1 MMESE
6 KSEAIR
12 SQLKELGLTQVWL
25 AEKMGVSVSG
35 INMKT
40 EGHRKWGRYYEKARD
55 LLLQAKASGVKK
67 NELFVCT
74 KSVTEE
80 PYRIVNTYTSRQRM
94 QDWKFRVL
102 HQDWIIDA
110 SIEDEEGDCI
120 FFFDGEHVEMY
131 RKDGTPTT
139 SSREMG
145 R

>member
-1 MMESE
+1 
-6 KSEAIR
+6 
-12 SQLKELGLTQVWL
+12 
-25 AEKMGVSVSG
+25 MGV
-35 INMKT
+35 
-40 EGHRKWGRYYEKARD
+40 
-55 LLLQAKASGVKK
+55 LLRESKGFIVASQGKRGEK

-74 KSVTEE
+74 KSVAEE
-80 PYRIVNTYTSRQRM
+80 PYRIVTNYKSRQRM

-120 FFFDGEHVEMY
+120 FFYDGEHVEMY

-139 SSREMG
+139 LPREMG